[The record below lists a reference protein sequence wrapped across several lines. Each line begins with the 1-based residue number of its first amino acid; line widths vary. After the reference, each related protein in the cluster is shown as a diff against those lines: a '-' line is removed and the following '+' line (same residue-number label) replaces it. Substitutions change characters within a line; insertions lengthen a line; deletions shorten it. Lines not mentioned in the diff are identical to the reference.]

1 MVFDRPIPFDE
12 DAETSVL
19 ASLMVDPDAA
29 SKVQPI
35 VSAADFYREAHA
47 WTFAACMALWEHGES
62 INQVTVAHML
72 ATQGHLDDVGG
83 VAWLSDLV
91 LNLPTPVGA
100 EHFAAL
106 VRRDASYRRM
116 VGAAA
121 RIADLGYRAGD
132 DYEKA
137 LAQAEQLVNEL
148 REDVKA
154 KGGFSHIRDLL
165 GAYMDVPEETQDERP
180 RALHAVQTGL
190 QALDAILQG
199 IKQGYLV
206 VIAAQTSIGKTSLM
220 CNLATNVAV
229 TQGGIVALFT
239 LEMPEEQIARR
250 ILAGYARVDI
260 GNIERRFYTEAEMGR
275 IVQSAGVLSECS
287 LYLYTLTNATVADIE
302 TRCRELARDKGL
314 DLVII
319 DYLGKITTKG
329 YGNRNDLVGQ
339 QTKALSDMA
348 LLLDVPVVLG
358 SQLRRLE
365 PEGRRPTLS
374 DLRDSG
380 NIEQD
385 ATVVVFIHRE
395 DFRVTRKQWEQQH
408 PDVIGE
414 PYPQGQ
420 AELIVA
426 KNRNGPTGTATV
438 RYRPRYTKFE
448 DFDLPAGVP
457 VQGGIPD
464 FMRNETAVGYH

>member
-1 MVFDRPIPFDE
+1 
-12 DAETSVL
+12 
-19 ASLMVDPDAA
+19 
-29 SKVQPI
+29 
-35 VSAADFYREAHA
+35 
-47 WTFAACMALWEHGES
+47 MALWERGETVGQ
-62 INQVTVAHML
+62 ITVAHEL
-72 ATQGHLDDVGG
+72 ERQGRLEEAGG
-83 VAWLSDLV
+83 LSWLSDLI
-91 LNLPTPVGA
+91 LDLPTPVGC
-100 EHFAAL
+100 EHFAAI
-106 VRRDASYRRM
+106 VRRDAMYRKM
-116 VGAAA
+116 ISASMNMAQ
-121 RIADLGYRAGD
+121 IAYQAGP

-137 LAQAEQLVNEL
+137 LAKAEQLVYAL
-148 REDVKA
+148 REEVKV

-165 GAYMDVPEETQDERP
+165 GAYMDVPEETPDARP
-180 RALHAVQTGL
+180 RALNAVQTGIH
-190 QALDAILQG
+190 ALDAILQG

-229 TQGGIVALFT
+229 AQGGIVALFT

-260 GNIERRFYTEAEMGR
+260 GNIERRFYTEDEMNR
-275 IVQSAGVLSECS
+275 IMHGTGVLSECS

-302 TRCRELARDKGL
+302 SRCRELARDKGL

-348 LLLDVPVVLG
+348 LLLDVPVILG

-438 RYRPRYTKFE
+438 RYRSRYTKFE
-448 DFDLPAGVP
+448 DFDLPAAVP

-464 FMRNETAVGYH
+464 FLRSDAAVGYH